1 MKKHLLHIFIFTAI
15 IFVYGISIYI
25 YGLQK
30 LTIYN
35 ILLFLFASPFLE
47 ELIFRGIVQKKLKKH
62 IKRTFFS
69 CISLPNII
77 TSILFTLAH
86 LITGCNIYVT
96 ILLIIPSLYM
106 GLLYD
111 EYKSI
116 KQPFAAHSMFNI
128 IVFINYPPEIWQIIM
143 QTNFIQ

>member
-1 MKKHLLHIFIFTAI
+1 MKKYLLHIFIFTAI
-15 IFVYGISIYI
+15 TFVYAISIYI
-25 YGLQK
+25 YGLK
-30 LTIYN
+30 NTSIYN

-47 ELIFRGIVQKKLKKH
+47 EFIFRGIVQKNIQKY
-62 IKRTFFS
+62 IKCTFFS
-69 CISLPNII
+69 YISLANII
-77 TSILFTLAH
+77 TSIIFAFAH

-116 KQPFAAHSMFNI
+116 KQPFTAHSIFNI
-128 IVFINYPPEIWQIIM
+128 IIFINYPPEIWQMIM
-143 QTNFIQ
+143 YTNFIQ